1 MPIQGDLRTMTV
13 PEILMWVSQFQKTGT
28 LEIRSGGISFKL
40 AFEKGI
46 LTFSSSSDRKTTLGR
61 LLIERGVLTEE
72 MHRKARTIR
81 KEKSVAIGKA
91 LRELDL
97 MSEEEL
103 MRFLRKKA
111 ENEVFQVLEKEEGE
125 FTFDE
130 KDLPSIDLLP
140 LRLDVA
146 NLLLRV
152 VQQKDEAGE
161 YDFDSTISGKIPQDL

>member
-13 PEILMWVSQFQKTGT
+13 PEILMWVSQFQKTGM
-28 LEIRSGGISFKL
+28 LEIRSGGISYKL
-40 AFEKGI
+40 GFEKGI
-46 LTFSSSSDRKTTLGR
+46 INFSSSTDRKTTLGR

-72 MHRKARTIR
+72 MHKKARTLR
-81 KEKSVAIGKA
+81 KEKSVAVGKA
-91 LRELDL
+91 LRELDF

-130 KDLPSIDLLP
+130 KEVPSIELLP

-161 YDFDSTISGKIPQDL
+161 YDFDSTMSGKIRNDL